1 MFLAY
6 SLYSNNEMWQ
16 FRSGVVL
23 GVFYRKIRIVS
34 WPMLLSVP
42 SISLPGTTTQ
52 ICDPHSPTAA
62 SRLLKIHKFWQ
73 IDLFLSRSFSAI
85 PNWQRAFH
93 VFGSKGTV
101 PAQIQK
107 GPYWHSSYLSQ
118 LPRPAVVYF
127 FQAGAPFSIE
137 NAKFWLFLHKF
148 THFLVPLLQAWIV
161 WVWGMPNCILTQ
173 CLSRLWTR

>member
-62 SRLLKIHKFWQ
+62 SRLLKNYKFWQ
-73 IDLFLSRSFSAI
+73 IDFFLSRSFSAI
-85 PNWQRAFH
+85 PNWQTAFH

-118 LPRPAVVYF
+118 PPRPAVVYF
-127 FQAGAPFSIE
+127 FQAGAPFTIKML
-137 NAKFWLFLHKF
+137 NFGYFFTNLRTFWCPFYR
-148 THFLVPLLQAWIV
+148 PE
-161 WVWGMPNCILTQ
+161 
-173 CLSRLWTR
+173 

>member
-1 MFLAY
+1 MNCFWHIHFNLTMKCGNGGQG
-6 SLYSNNEMWQ
+6 LFW
-16 FRSGVVL
+16 FF
-23 GVFYRKIRIVS
+23 FYRKIRIVS

-62 SRLLKIHKFWQ
+62 SRLRKTINFGKLIC
-73 IDLFLSRSFSAI
+73 SAI

-118 LPRPAVVYF
+118 PPRPAVVYF
-127 FQAGAPFSIE
+127 FQAGAPFTIKML
-137 NAKFWLFLHKF
+137 NFGYFFTNLRTFWCPFYR
-148 THFLVPLLQAWIV
+148 PE
-161 WVWGMPNCILTQ
+161 
-173 CLSRLWTR
+173 

>member
-1 MFLAY
+1 
-6 SLYSNNEMWQ
+6 
-16 FRSGVVL
+16 
-23 GVFYRKIRIVS
+23 
-34 WPMLLSVP
+34 MLLSVP

-118 LPRPAVVYF
+118 PPRPAVVYF

-137 NAKFWLFLHKF
+137 NAKFWLFFF
-148 THFLVPLLQAWIV
+148 TNLRTFWCPFYRPEKWWCPKIDKYEVRLIAYWHDVSHVCGQDRTLLA
-161 WVWGMPNCILTQ
+161 LF
-173 CLSRLWTR
+173 LSRFWTKS

>member
-1 MFLAY
+1 MAIQVRGCFGGFLSENPNCKLADAAFRA
-6 SLYSNNEMWQ
+6 LHFVARDNHTDLRPTLSN
-16 FRSGVVL
+16 S
-23 GVFYRKIRIVS
+23 
-34 WPMLLSVP
+34 
-42 SISLPGTTTQ
+42 SIKTSKKPKL
-52 ICDPHSPTAA
+52 
-62 SRLLKIHKFWQ
+62 WQ

-118 LPRPAVVYF
+118 PPRPAVVYF